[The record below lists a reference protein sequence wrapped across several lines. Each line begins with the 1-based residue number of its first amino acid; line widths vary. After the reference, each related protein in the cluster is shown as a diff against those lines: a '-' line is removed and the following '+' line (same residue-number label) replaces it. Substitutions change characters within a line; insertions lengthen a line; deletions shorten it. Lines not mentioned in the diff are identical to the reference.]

1 MAHSVDGRWYR
12 WLLAPVW
19 IAQLA
24 TGAKSFVD
32 NPILG
37 SRALN
42 RCGLHVARLRVA
54 HRLAWWRRRR
64 LAAAIDP
71 DDRAAFDR
79 DGVVCIPDFLASD
92 KFARLRD
99 ALLTALLE
107 ARDHRQGNSVTRR
120 FAIDDALATTIPE
133 LSDLI
138 GSPRWKGLMRY
149 VASTGGEPLYY
160 LQTILSGLDGPPDPQ
175 LTLHSDAFHPS
186 LKAWFFLTDV
196 ADDAGPLTYVPGS
209 HRLTK
214 RRLAWEKEKSL
225 EVLARGDRLSQR
237 GSLRI
242 AEVHLARIGLP
253 PPRRFAVPAN
263 TLVVAD
269 MFGFHAR
276 GDSVRPSIR
285 VEIWA
290 YRRRSPFLPWT
301 GLNLLS
307 LHGFALRRARWAYR
321 MTDWL
326 DRRGWRQQHWTAVG
340 ARHATDRSIEPA
352 GHGPRTE

>member
-1 MAHSVDGRWYR
+1 MTDRWYR
-12 WLLAPVW
+12 WLLAPFW
-19 IAQLA
+19 IVQLA
-24 TGAKSFVD
+24 TGAKSFAD

-42 RCGLHVARLRVA
+42 RRGLHAVRLRAA

-79 DGVVCIPDFLASD
+79 DGVVCIPDFLAPD
-92 KFARLRD
+92 QFARLRD
-99 ALLTALLE
+99 ALLTMPLE
-107 ARDHRQGNSVTRR
+107 ARDHRQGNCVTRR
-120 FAIDDALATTIPE
+120 AAIDQALVAAIPD
-133 LSDLI
+133 LRALI
-138 GSPRWKGLMRY
+138 GSRRWNGLMRY

-196 ADDAGPLTYVPGS
+196 ADDEGPLTYVPGS
-209 HRLTK
+209 HRLTAP
-214 RRLAWEKEKSL
+214 RLAWERSMSVT
-225 EVLARGDRLSQR
+225 VLDGGDRLSQR

-242 AEVHLARIGLP
+242 TEAALAGIGLP

-269 MFGFHAR
+269 TFGFHAR
-276 GDSVRPSIR
+276 GTSVRPSIR

-307 LHGFALRRARWAYR
+307 LPAFALRRVQWAYR
-321 MTDWL
+321 LTDCL
-326 DRRGWRQQHWTAVG
+326 DRRGWRHQQWTPAG
-340 ARHATDRSIEPA
+340 AKLALDRSIE
-352 GHGPRTE
+352 RTEGGP